1 MKKIIFLLV
10 SHFDCGGQE
19 RFISRLTYILEKDYD
34 IKLLVYDNRI
44 IGYPYNCEMIN
55 LNCYSKNKNV
65 FSRIY
70 WIIKKIIKLRQ
81 CKKKYNPYAC
91 ISFGMSVNLYN
102 ILSMVKGCK
111 NILSIRGYGT
121 VAEMKSKKGLI
132 FSKLYKK
139 ANNIICVSKN
149 IAMEVERIIGDKS
162 KISLLYNAY
171 DVNEIE
177 YNSEEALSEEEKAMF
192 SPNTVVSVGTYRYEK
207 GYWHLLKAF
216 AQVKDNIRDARLII
230 IGPKYSNY
238 FEKTLE
244 LVKKLHLEDGVIL
257 MDFNGNPY
265 KYIKNSKVYVLSSI
279 SEGFPNALVE
289 AMACGVPVI
298 AADCKTGPRE
308 ILFKD
313 DYNDNLLNLIR
324 ADYGI
329 LVPAMSSKENYN
341 EHIIEECEKKLAE
354 AIEIF
359 LTDRELCEEYGEKA
373 KNRAKEFSYD
383 RCREEI
389 IRIIESE

>member
-55 LNCYSKNKNV
+55 LNCHSKNKNI

-70 WIIKKIIKLRQ
+70 WIIKKIIKLRR
-81 CKKKYNPYAC
+81 CKKEYSPYAC

-102 ILSMVKGCK
+102 VLSKVKGCK

-121 VAEMKSKKGLI
+121 VAEMKSKKGFI

-149 IAMEVERIIGDKS
+149 IAMELEKILGSKS
-162 KISLLYNAY
+162 KISILYNAY

-177 YNSEEALSEEEKAMF
+177 NNSQEALIEKEKAMF
-192 SPNTVVSVGTYRYEK
+192 SPNTVISVGTYRYEK

-216 AQVKDNIRDARLII
+216 AQVRNNIGDAKLII
-230 IGPKYSNY
+230 VGPKVSNY
-238 FEKTLE
+238 FEKTLG
-244 LVKKLHLEDGVIL
+244 LVKKLHLEDSVTL
-257 MDFNGNPY
+257 MGFNRNPY
-265 KYIKNSKVYVLSSI
+265 KYIRNSKVYVLSSI

-308 ILFKD
+308 ILSKD
-313 DYNDNLLNLIR
+313 DYSNNLLNLMR

-329 LVPAMSSKENYN
+329 LVPPMSVKESYN

-354 AIEIF
+354 AIELF
-359 LTDRELCEEYGEKA
+359 LISRDLAEEYGEKA
-373 KNRAKEFSYD
+373 KARAKEFSYD